1 MSLGLKIKGLENQSL
16 WQRLNSFS
24 NVLNCRC
31 GLNYHGACYNVTGES
46 VLGTTAYNGKQ
57 IIITIRLKYAVS
69 VLIDIQLG
77 FSTLY
82 SLE

>member
-1 MSLGLKIKGLENQSL
+1 MGK
-16 WQRLNSFS
+16 FS
-24 NVLNCRC
+24 NCLNCRC
-31 GLNYHGACYNVTGES
+31 GLYYHGACYNVTGES

-57 IIITIRLKYAVS
+57 IIITIHLNYAVS

-82 SLE
+82 TLE